1 MRNITT
7 SLKKGEHLIGG
18 FLLIVLLIDK
28 LCSVLLRGSYFGF
41 FYFFYLYLTK
51 SEIRLKATGLGLDSI
66 TKHAFILW
74 QGTPK
79 LPERSSTSMDHIAV
93 FSSTPVY
100 YKNLFNVS

>member
-7 SLKKGEHLIGG
+7 SPKQGEHLIGG

-28 LCSVLLRGSYFGF
+28 LCSILLRGSYFGG
-41 FYFFYLYLTK
+41 YLFYLYLTK
-51 SEIRLKATGLGLDSI
+51 SEILLKATGLGLDSI

-100 YKNLFNVS
+100 YKNLFTPA

>member
-28 LCSVLLRGSYFGF
+28 LCSDLPILFVFL
-41 FYFFYLYLTK
+41 FFYLYLTK

-66 TKHAFILW
+66 IKHAFILW

-93 FSSTPVY
+93 FSATPVY

>member
-41 FYFFYLYLTK
+41 VCFF
-51 SEIRLKATGLGLDSI
+51 I
-66 TKHAFILW
+66 FI
-74 QGTPK
+74 
-79 LPERSSTSMDHIAV
+79 
-93 FSSTPVY
+93 
-100 YKNLFNVS
+100 